1 MRAVDGQVTPGQVE
15 VPVIADPVDEKG
27 VIIGTRGN
35 IGTGVYMTI
44 PALKFNQDKIYAE
57 SIGAFTS

>member
-1 MRAVDGQVTPGQVE
+1 MRVVDGQVTPGQVE
-15 VPVIADPVDEKG
+15 VAVVADPLDDKG

-44 PALKFNQDKIYAE
+44 PALKFNQEKIYAE
-57 SIGAFTS
+57 SV